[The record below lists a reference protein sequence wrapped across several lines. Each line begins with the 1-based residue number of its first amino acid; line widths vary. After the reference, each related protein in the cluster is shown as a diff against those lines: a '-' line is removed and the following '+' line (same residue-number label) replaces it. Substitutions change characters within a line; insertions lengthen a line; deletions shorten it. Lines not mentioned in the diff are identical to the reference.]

1 MKKLFTILAIASAI
15 FTSCQKLEQD
25 TYLTVEKYM
34 LEFAA
39 EGEVRTL
46 DIKTNGNLSIV
57 SPSWISYKIENSG
70 DEEWVIFLTCSSNET
85 KDVKNGVLK
94 ISCDDQR
101 KHISLRQLSSSSAA
115 TDAEKPND
123 NSSADN
129 SGDNPNSVE
138 NISSQIVSQLL
149 AMNGK
154 NMLYSISKTDRSVKM
169 TYLENWTSGRVP
181 TADDFKVI
189 EVPNDLLRGFAD
201 DKNSVIFHLTTGGS
215 SKINVVDF
223 PMEVT
228 LRQNSISSE
237 LFDLVNGSKTKDTIN
252 FSVICPRPEFI
263 KMEPN
268 PECIDGF
275 SWYNCWSTR
284 SNIINGIF
292 DGQIII
298 TATWSTEKITN
309 YHWTFSLTHSFPS
322 LNKTVNIPY
331 KIINNQPGIT
341 KEEIRNGLV
350 ALYNACNGK
359 NWTNKKNW
367 LSNKDITEWEGVQI
381 CEHGADVDNITI
393 NGYEIPIRVF
403 DIDLEYNNLSGIIP
417 QEFWDICNKGCAYI
431 NLSRN
436 NLSGNVIPSNF
447 WGEFMN
453 YVNLNQTNIEV
464 TLDDAIKSAA
474 KLDKLELSDTKCT
487 APTEKFFDTKFPL
500 LKQLYVD
507 FATPSPLP
515 NNMVNFKYN
524 APNLFMGSFKNV
536 TSYPNNLNSYWTH
549 VYLFYINGKRV
560 VENKDVV
567 GPGDSIFG

>member
-1 MKKLFTILAIASAI
+1 MKRILLLLLLIAAAASA
-15 FTSCQKLEQD
+15 SCQKLEKD
-25 TYLTVEKYM
+25 TYISIDKYM
-34 LEFAA
+34 IEFGS
-39 EGEVRTL
+39 EGGIRTL
-46 DIKTNGNLSIV
+46 ELKTNGTPSV
-57 SPSWISYKIENSG
+57 VTPSWVSHQIENSG
-70 DEEWVIFLTCSSNET
+70 DEQWTL
-85 KDVKNGVLK
+85 VLK
-94 ISCDDQR
+94 CTENTTSDVRNGILRVDSGNAR
-101 KHISLRQLSSSSAA
+101 KSVSLRQNQKIQTTPDNNTSDTENNTDGTEDVTSQVISELLS
-115 TDAEKPND
+115 
-123 NSSADN
+123 
-129 SGDNPNSVE
+129 
-138 NISSQIVSQLL
+138 
-149 AMNGK
+149 MNGK
-154 NMLYSISKTDRSVKM
+154 NMLYSISKTDRFVKM

-237 LFDLVNGSKTKDTIN
+237 LFDLVNGGKTKDTIN

-292 DGQIII
+292 DGQIIV

>member
-1 MKKLFTILAIASAI
+1 MKRILLLLLLIAAAASA
-15 FTSCQKLEQD
+15 SCQKLEKD
-25 TYLTVEKYM
+25 TYISIDKYM
-34 LEFAA
+34 IEFGS
-39 EGEVRTL
+39 EGGIRTL
-46 DIKTNGNLSIV
+46 ELKTNGTPSV
-57 SPSWISYKIENSG
+57 VTPSWVSHQIENSG
-70 DEEWVIFLTCSSNET
+70 DEQWTL
-85 KDVKNGVLK
+85 VLK
-94 ISCDDQR
+94 CTENTTSDVRNGILRVDSGNAR
-101 KHISLRQLSSSSAA
+101 KSVSLRQNQKIQTTPDNNTSDTENNTDGTEDVTSQVISELLS
-115 TDAEKPND
+115 
-123 NSSADN
+123 
-129 SGDNPNSVE
+129 
-138 NISSQIVSQLL
+138 
-149 AMNGK
+149 MNGK
-154 NMLYSISKTDRSVKM
+154 NMLYSISKTDRFVKM

-237 LFDLVNGSKTKDTIN
+237 LFDLVNGGKTKDTIN

>member
-1 MKKLFTILAIASAI
+1 MKKLITLLAILSIILTA
-15 FTSCQKLEQD
+15 SCQKLEKD
-25 TYLTVEKYM
+25 TYLSIDKYM
-34 LEFAA
+34 IEFKS
-39 EGEVRTL
+39 EGEIRTL
-46 DIKTNGNLSIV
+46 DLKTNGTPSV
-57 SPSWISYKIENSG
+57 VTPSWVSHQIENSG
-70 DEEWVIFLTCSSNET
+70 DEQWTL
-85 KDVKNGVLK
+85 VLK
-94 ISCDDQR
+94 CTENTTSDVRNGILRVDSGNAR
-101 KHISLRQLSSSSAA
+101 KSVSLRQNQRTQTTPDNNTSDTENN
-115 TDAEKPND
+115 TDGTEDVTPQ
-123 NSSADN
+123 
-129 SGDNPNSVE
+129 V
-138 NISSQIVSQLL
+138 ISDLL
-149 AMNGK
+149 ALNGK
-154 NMLYSISKTDRSVKM
+154 SCLYSIAKTNETIRM

-181 TADDFKVI
+181 AADDFKVI
-189 EVPNDLLRGFAD
+189 EVSNDLLRGFAD
-201 DKNSVIFHLTTGGS
+201 EKNSVIFHLNTGGS

-263 KMEPN
+263 KIEPN

-275 SWYNCWSTR
+275 SWYNCWSTS

-474 KLDKLELSDTKCT
+474 KLAKLKLSDTKCT

-500 LKQLYVD
+500 LKKLYVD